1 MPKPIAFLY
10 VSRGAVPNVHRASL
24 ISDQH
29 EMIVRGV
36 SSVEEGCLEAVDL
49 VREGCQII
57 ELCGGFGADGARR
70 VIQAI
75 HGAIPVGY
83 IEYFPEEREKLTQQ
97 KQAEKK
103 EGNGL

>member
-1 MPKPIAFLY
+1 MTKPIAFLY
-10 VSRGAVPNVHRASL
+10 VSRGATPDVHRATL

-36 SSVEEGCLEAVDL
+36 SSVEEGCREAVNL
-49 VREGCQII
+49 VREGCRII
-57 ELCGGFGADGARR
+57 EVCGGFGADGARQ

-75 HGAIPVGY
+75 QGQIPVGY
-83 IEYFPEEREKLTQQ
+83 IEYFPEEREKLMLQ

-103 EGNGL
+103 EDSAS